1 MKVAEICIRRP
12 VLSIVINLLIVLL
25 GLVSFDRL
33 TVREYPNID
42 VPVVT
47 VETNY
52 LGASA
57 KIIETQVTKPL
68 EDSLSGIEG
77 IDFIKSISR
86 SERSQITVQF
96 RLSREADAAASDV
109 RDRVARARDL
119 LPDEVDEPIVAKVE
133 ADAQPII
140 WMALSSKTSSQLDVS
155 EVADIVVQDRLQ
167 VLPGVASVLLFA
179 ERRYSMRVSVDREKL
194 AGFNLTTQDIE
205 AALRAQNV
213 EIPAGRI
220 ESLNREFT
228 VLSQTDLNTP
238 DQFRQVI
245 LKEAEGGHL
254 VRLGEVADINYG
266 PLDDR
271 SMVRFNGNPSIALGV
286 IKQSVAN
293 PLEISKAIREALP
306 AIQKDLPNDMKL
318 AIAYDSS
325 VFIDESIN
333 SVFHTIIEAT
343 VLVVLTIFFFLRT
356 MRATLIPLVTI
367 PVSLIGALA
376 LMYMMGFSINTL
388 TLLALVIAIGLVV
401 DDAIVVLE
409 NIYRHMEEGMDAI
422 HASVKGMREIGFA
435 VVAMTLTLATVFV
448 PVALTPGRTGQLFI
462 EFALTL
468 AGAVLISGITAITL
482 SPMMCSRIL
491 KADHTNEPQ
500 WSKKIEGWI
509 RRLEA
514 AYNRTLK
521 RTIINR
527 PLIVGVALA
536 TFIATGVLFS
546 MLQSELSPAEDRGV
560 IFGIGIAPEGST
572 IQYADQYARQMEAI
586 FDKIPEKKWRFIA
599 VGFPFVTQTFTVT
612 GLKEWSDRDRSSFDI
627 IKEISGQ
634 LFGIPGTLNFAINP
648 QSLGQ
653 GSRSQPVEVV
663 IQTTDTYEQLDKMT
677 NKILAKLRQNPGL
690 MTPDTDL
697 KLNKPE
703 LRVLMDR
710 EKMAAMGI
718 EIATVGRTLETMLG
732 GREVTRFKRG
742 SEQYEV
748 LVKIADDKR
757 RTPTDLTALYVR
769 ARSGEMV
776 PLSNIVRLEEGVA
789 PRELNHFD
797 KLRAVTITANLAP
810 GYALST
816 ALADI
821 EKVVN
826 EEAPGTTIDY
836 GGNSREFKESSA
848 SMGLIFGLALAFIY
862 LVLAAQFESW
872 RDPMVILLSVPLA
885 MGGAMLFMNFTGGSL
900 NVYSQIGLVA
910 LMGLISKHGIMIV
923 EFANQLQ
930 ARGLSRVDAVVE
942 SASIRMRPILMTTA
956 AMVLGALPLALASG
970 AGAESRQAIG
980 WVIVGGM
987 SVGTLFTLFIVPTFY
1002 LIVARQHAL
1011 IEIDE
1016 ERINAAPAM
1025 GAAHHG
1031 HPSQQPT
1038 NPVEPPVTYY
1048 RDPNQP

>member
-1 MKVAEICIRRP
+1 MKIAEICIRRP

-47 VETNY
+47 VTTTY

-86 SERSQITVQF
+86 SEQSQITVQF
-96 RLSREADAAASDV
+96 RLSRDADAAASDV
-109 RDRVARARDL
+109 RDRVARAIGL
-119 LPDEVDEPIVAKVE
+119 LPEEVDEPIVAKVE
-133 ADAQPII
+133 ADAQPIM
-140 WMALSSKTSSQLDVS
+140 WMSLSSDTASQLDVS
-155 EVADIVVQDRLQ
+155 ETADIVVQDRIQ

-194 AGFNLTTQDIE
+194 AGFGLTTQDVE
-205 AALRAQNV
+205 NALRTQNV
-213 EIPAGRI
+213 EIPAGRL
-220 ESLNREFT
+220 ESMQREFT

-238 DQFRQVI
+238 EQFRRVI
-245 LKEAEGGHL
+245 LRETENGHL
-254 VRLGEVADINYG
+254 VRLGDVASINYG
-266 PLDDR
+266 PLEER
-271 SMVRFNGNPSIALGV
+271 SLVRFNGRPAIGLGV
-286 IKQSVAN
+286 VKQSVAN
-293 PLEISKAIREALP
+293 PLEISSAIREALP
-306 AIQKDLPNDMKL
+306 LIQKDLPQDMKL

-325 VFIDESIN
+325 VFIDESIS
-333 SVFHTIIEAT
+333 SVFHTIFEAT

-356 MRATLIPLVTI
+356 LRATLIPLVTI

-376 LMYMMGFSINTL
+376 LMFVLGFSINTL

-448 PVALTPGRTGQLFI
+448 PVALTPGRTGQLFV

-468 AGAVLISGITAITL
+468 AGAVIISGITAITL

-491 KADHTNEPQ
+491 KANHGDEAK
-500 WSKKIEGWI
+500 WSQKIEAWI

-514 AYNRTLK
+514 AYKRTLQ

-527 PLIVGVALA
+527 PLIVGIALA
-536 TFIATGVLFS
+536 TFIATGVLFT
-546 MLQSELSPAEDRGV
+546 MLKSELSPAEDRGV
-560 IFGIGIAPEGST
+560 VFGIGMAPEGSSL
-572 IQYADQYARQMEAI
+572 QYADQYARQMEAI
-586 FDKIPEKKWRFIA
+586 FDKIPEKRWRFVA
-599 VGFPFVTQTFTVT
+599 VGFPFITQTFTVT
-612 GLKEWSDRDRSSFDI
+612 GLEDWSERDRSSFDI
-627 IKEISGQ
+627 IKEISGP

-653 GSRSQPVEVV
+653 GARSQPVEVI
-663 IQTTDTYEQLDKMT
+663 IQTTGTYEELDQLT

-703 LRVLMDR
+703 IRVIMDR
-710 EKMAAMGI
+710 EKMATMGI
-718 EIATVGRTLETMLG
+718 EVATVGRTLETMLG

-757 RTPTDLTALYVR
+757 RTPTDLTAIYVR
-769 ARSGEMV
+769 ARDGSMV

-810 GYALST
+810 GYSLGEALS
-816 ALADI
+816 AI
-821 EKVVN
+821 EQVVR
-826 EEAPGTTIDY
+826 EEAPGATIDY

-885 MGGAMLFMNFTGGSL
+885 IGGAMLFMNLTGGSL

-930 ARGLSRVDAVVE
+930 ARGVSRVEAVVE

-956 AMVLGALPLALASG
+956 AMVLGAVPLALASG

-1002 LIVARQHAL
+1002 LIIARQHKL
-1011 IEIDE
+1011 VEIDE
-1016 ERINAAPAM
+1016 NIIN
-1025 GAAHHG
+1025 GTAHHG
-1031 HPSQQPT
+1031 HPGHDPYQPH
-1038 NPVEPPVTYY
+1038 
-1048 RDPNQP
+1048 

>member
-1 MKVAEICIRRP
+1 MKIAEICIRRP

-47 VETNY
+47 VTTTY

-86 SERSQITVQF
+86 SEQSQITVQF
-96 RLSREADAAASDV
+96 RLSRDADAAASDV
-109 RDRVARARDL
+109 RDRVARAIGL
-119 LPDEVDEPIVAKVE
+119 LPEEVDEPIVAKVE
-133 ADAQPII
+133 ADAQPIM
-140 WMALSSKTSSQLDVS
+140 WMSLSSDTASQLDVS
-155 EVADIVVQDRLQ
+155 ETADIVVQDRIQ

-194 AGFNLTTQDIE
+194 AGFGLTTQDVE
-205 AALRAQNV
+205 NALRTQNV
-213 EIPAGRI
+213 EIPAGRL
-220 ESLNREFT
+220 ESMQREFT

-238 DQFRQVI
+238 EQFRRVI
-245 LKEAEGGHL
+245 LRETENGHL
-254 VRLGEVADINYG
+254 VRLGDVASINYG
-266 PLDDR
+266 PLEER
-271 SMVRFNGNPSIALGV
+271 SLVRFNGRPAIGLGV
-286 IKQSVAN
+286 VKQSVAN
-293 PLEISKAIREALP
+293 PLEISSAIREALP
-306 AIQKDLPNDMKL
+306 LIQKDLPQDMKL

-325 VFIDESIN
+325 VFIDESIS
-333 SVFHTIIEAT
+333 SVFHTIFEAT

-356 MRATLIPLVTI
+356 LRATLIPLVTI

-376 LMYMMGFSINTL
+376 LMFVLGFSINTL

-448 PVALTPGRTGQLFI
+448 PVALTPGRTGQLFV

-468 AGAVLISGITAITL
+468 AGAVIISGITAITL

-491 KADHTNEPQ
+491 KANHGVEPK
-500 WSKKIEGWI
+500 WSQKIEAWI

-514 AYNRTLK
+514 AYKRTLQ

-527 PLIVGVALA
+527 PLIVGIALV

-546 MLQSELSPAEDRGV
+546 MLKSELSPAEDRGV
-560 IFGIGIAPEGST
+560 VFGIGMAPEGSSL
-572 IQYADQYARQMEAI
+572 QYADQYARQMEAI
-586 FDKIPEKKWRFIA
+586 FDKIPEKRWRFVA
-599 VGFPFVTQTFTVT
+599 VGFPFITQTFTVT
-612 GLKEWSDRDRSSFDI
+612 GLEDWSERDRSSFDI
-627 IKEISGQ
+627 IKEISGP

-653 GSRSQPVEVV
+653 GARSQPVEVI
-663 IQTTDTYEQLDKMT
+663 IQTTGTYEELDQLT

-703 LRVLMDR
+703 IRVIMDR
-710 EKMAAMGI
+710 EKMATMGI
-718 EIATVGRTLETMLG
+718 EVATVGRTLETMLG

-757 RTPTDLTALYVR
+757 RTPTDLTAIYVR
-769 ARSGEMV
+769 ARDGSMV

-810 GYALST
+810 GYSLGEALS
-816 ALADI
+816 AI
-821 EKVVN
+821 EQVVR
-826 EEAPGTTIDY
+826 EEAPGAAIDY

-885 MGGAMLFMNFTGGSL
+885 IGGAMLFMNLTGGSL

-930 ARGLSRVDAVVE
+930 ARGVSRVEAVVE

-956 AMVLGALPLALASG
+956 AMVLGAVPLALASG

-1002 LIVARQHAL
+1002 LIIARQHKL
-1011 IEIDE
+1011 VEIDE
-1016 ERINAAPAM
+1016 NIIN
-1025 GAAHHG
+1025 GTAHHG
-1031 HPSQQPT
+1031 HPGHDPYQPH
-1038 NPVEPPVTYY
+1038 
-1048 RDPNQP
+1048 